1 MIFLISEKKWKKSAK
16 KFVEPKDYI
25 LFDATDDETGNLTK
39 FANVIALGGMN
50 PPSKL
55 LKAREKD
62 GEDVIDKGK
71 LKKMEDK
78 FFKGKEF
85 KVASM
90 ALMKALVQHS
100 GDVNLFVVVKNKAY
114 KHYAKKI
121 KKNVEKVFDID
132 DDDYEIF
139 YFYED
144 IEDNKKVLKSEIKG
158 KYVNKLANKLKEL
171 EKKLEKE

>member
-39 FANVIALGGMN
+39 YANVISLGGMN

-55 LKAREKD
+55 LKAKEKD
-62 GEDVIDKGK
+62 GQEVIDKDK
-71 LKKMEDK
+71 VKKMENK

-85 KVASM
+85 KVSAM
-90 ALMKALVQHS
+90 ALIKALVQHS

-121 KKNVEKVFDID
+121 KKNIEKVFDIEEG
-132 DDDYEIF
+132 DYEVI

-144 IEDNKKVLKSEIKG
+144 IEENKKILKAEVKG
-158 KYVNKLANKLKEL
+158 KFINKLSNKLKDL